1 MILNDVVETLM
12 IEEMRK
18 KWRRKKKKKKKKEVK
33 PYGMSHKDVLK

>member
-18 KWRRKKKKKKKKEVK
+18 KWRRKKKKQKTRK
-33 PYGMSHKDVLK
+33 

>member
-18 KWRRKKKKKKKKEVK
+18 KWRRKKKTKNQEVK
-33 PYGMSHKDVLK
+33 PYGMSHKDVLQ

>member
-18 KWRRKKKKKKKKEVK
+18 KWRRKKKKKNQEVK
-33 PYGMSHKDVLK
+33 PYGMSHKDVLQ